1 VSLAVAQARGHPAPM
16 DNEPVLSRDEA
27 VVLVFSVNDILLEVQ
42 EIRTLLEGEGGEEE
56 EPEE

>member
-1 VSLAVAQARGHPAPM
+1 VSLAVAHALRHPAPM

-27 VVLVFSVNDILLEVQ
+27 VGLVFSVNDILLEVR
-42 EIRTLLEGEGGEEE
+42 EIRALLEGEDGEEE